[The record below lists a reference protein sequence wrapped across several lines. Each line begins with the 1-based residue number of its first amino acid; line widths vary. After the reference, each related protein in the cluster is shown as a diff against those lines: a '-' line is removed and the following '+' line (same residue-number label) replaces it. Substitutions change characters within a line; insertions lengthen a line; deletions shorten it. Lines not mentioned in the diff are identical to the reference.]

1 MAKKSI
7 HDRNWRQFY
16 QVTAGRPPRPT
27 LLRALAARTASRRPA
42 GRRAI
47 DLGCGTGRDALPLLA
62 AGWHVLAIDP
72 EPAALRKLEE
82 RTPRAWRPRLTTR
95 LARVEATT
103 LPAAELVNA
112 SFSLIFATSLPLLV
126 DHLRCIHAALV
137 PGGRFA
143 GQLLGPRDSWV
154 LAGQAVGA
162 DWRQLHHLLAGF
174 ELESLIMEETDAVTP
189 KGEAK
194 HWHIWHVNARKATL
208 RSPSRRS

>member
-1 MAKKSI
+1 MAEKSI
-7 HDRNWRQFY
+7 HDRNWLQFY

-27 LLRALAARTASRRPA
+27 LLRALAARGASRRPA

-47 DLGCGTGRDALPLLA
+47 DLGCGTGRDTLPLLA
-62 AGWHVLAIDP
+62 AGWHVLAIDF
-72 EPAALRKLEE
+72 EPQALRTLDE
-82 RTPRAWRPRLTTR
+82 RTPLAWRPRLTTR
-95 LARVEATT
+95 LARLEATT

-112 SFSLIFATSLPLLV
+112 SFSLIFAGRPPLLA

-154 LAGQAVGA
+154 LAGQAVGS
-162 DWRQLHHLLAGF
+162 DRCGLRQLLAGF
-174 ELESLIMEETDAVTP
+174 ELESLVMEETDAVTP

-194 HWHIWHVNARKATL
+194 HWHIWHVNARKPSL
-208 RSPSRRS
+208 RSSSRRS